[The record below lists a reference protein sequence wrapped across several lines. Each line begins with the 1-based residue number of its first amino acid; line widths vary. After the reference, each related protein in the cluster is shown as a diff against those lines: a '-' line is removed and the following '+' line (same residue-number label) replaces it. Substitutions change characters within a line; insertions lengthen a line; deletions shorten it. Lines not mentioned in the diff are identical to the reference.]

1 MFHALVRTDGPEG
14 GTDATGPR
22 SRRREPLAWWK
33 LVAGLVGAIALIDL
47 AQAIQGFAE
56 GAVLVA
62 GLAALG
68 MAGWLWG
75 ADSRD
80 GADWTNAQRP

>member
-33 LVAGLVGAIALIDL
+33 LVAGLVAAIALIDL
-47 AQAIQGFAE
+47 AQAAQGLGEVAI
-56 GAVLVA
+56 LVA
-62 GLAALG
+62 GLVVLG
-68 MAGWLWG
+68 MAGWYWG

-80 GADWTNAQRP
+80 GADWTSAQRP